1 MPVKCFFLHIALLLS
16 LSGFSQ
22 WKDYRLIND
31 GKDTVNRLDMNDR
44 KQGEWIVRVE
54 SLRGEP
60 GFEEEGVFVNNRKE
74 GEWRVF
80 NLMGDLI
87 GIEQY
92 RWGLKDGLSQYFN
105 INGQL
110 RLEQSWKA
118 LNPDKPY
125 DTIQVEDV
133 DKLNAYREVI
143 VKNEGA
149 SLKHGTWKYYDTDAG
164 SVIKTETYTLGK
176 LEVDETTAN
185 AEPAEPKKVAKPKE
199 VLEFEKQ
206 KKGKKIR
213 YQDGST
219 Q

>member
-1 MPVKCFFLHIALLLS
+1 MKQITLIGLLLVCLGS
-16 LSGFSQ
+16 FGQ

-31 GKDTVNRLDMNDR
+31 GRDTINRIDRNDL
-44 KQGEWIVRVE
+44 KQGEWVVRIE
-54 SLRGEP
+54 SVRGEP

-87 GIEQY
+87 GIEHY
-92 RWGLKDGLSQYFN
+92 RWGLKDGLAQYFN

-118 LNPDKPY
+118 LNPDKVY
-125 DTIQVEDV
+125 DTIQVEDL
-133 DKLNAYREVI
+133 DKLNSYREVI

-149 SLKHGTWKYYDTDAG
+149 ALKHGTWKVYDVEGG
-164 SVIKTETYTLGK
+164 SIIKTENYVLGR
-176 LEVDETTAN
+176 LEQDNSTAA
-185 AEPAEPKKVAKPKE
+185 AEPTEPKKVEKPKE
-199 VLEFEKQ
+199 VLEFEKT
-206 KKGKKIR
+206 KRKKKIR